1 MSTHHHAASSS
12 ARIKAIIIAVISI
25 GIVIAIGAGIGDWI
39 STASAPAQKSPFSVG
54 ISEGGAKSTGLAA
67 IILDIQ
73 ARFSTAMTSSLSLF
87 RDGQSGLLMLI
98 GLGFAY
104 GVFHAAGPGHGK
116 AVIAAYAFSHEKS
129 VGRTIG
135 MASAAAALQTFVA
148 IAIVTILS
156 VIINVTAPTMR
167 NATHLVE
174 LLSFSAIALVG
185 LVLLWDKSKS
195 LARSLGHTQ
204 DEHGH
209 NHHDHRH
216 HNHHHDNHH
225 HGHSH
230 APIAPSGSGLGG
242 AVSAII
248 AAGIRPCSGSILIL
262 VFALSQ
268 SLFYAGVLAAIAIGI
283 GTAITTCAL
292 AVFAILAKQAA
303 TKLAEQRSATHA
315 ALVVNGLEVL
325 AAAFVFALGASLL
338 WASQA
343 TMPFN
348 G

>member
-12 ARIKAIIIAVISI
+12 TRIKAIIIAVISI

-98 GLGFAY
+98 GLSFAY

-216 HNHHHDNHH
+216 HNHHH
-225 HGHSH
+225 GHSH

-268 SLFYAGVLAAIAIGI
+268 SLFYAGVFAAIAIGI

-343 TMPFN
+343 TMLFS